1 MKLTIMSDI
10 HFRFHGL
17 EVVGEIRL
25 DFAAHSLAGP
35 LPETV
40 ELAVDVHGERLLWIE
55 DVVVLKFRVGR
66 IGRLEASTRV
76 LELWGGMDLSCR

>member
-10 HFRFHGL
+10 HFRLHGL

-25 DFAAHSLAGP
+25 DFATHSLPGP

-40 ELAVDVHGERLLWIE
+40 ELAVDVHSERTLAI
-55 DVVVLKFRVGR
+55 F
-66 IGRLEASTRV
+66 
-76 LELWGGMDLSCR
+76 